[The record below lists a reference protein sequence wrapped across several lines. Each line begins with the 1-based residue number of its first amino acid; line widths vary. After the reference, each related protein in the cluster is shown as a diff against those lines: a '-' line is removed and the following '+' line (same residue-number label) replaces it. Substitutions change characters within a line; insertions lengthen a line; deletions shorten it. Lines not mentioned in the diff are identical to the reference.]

1 MDKKEIKKS
10 SYIYKL
16 YRYRKDKLTEFLK
29 KNGFLP
35 KIFFSENDGEELPPF
50 EMYYNEDKNRYEVFV
65 RCKKTISNNMAELRE
80 FLLKTQILPFTLSSN
95 ITNHGYL
102 DNFAFVILSDFSFSE
117 FSFSNI
123 VSNEEEETNL
133 IKSYLKFMYEQ
144 FGEQYKKD
152 YLKYIKK
159 ENKNELS
166 K

>member
-35 KIFFSENDGEELPPF
+35 KIFFSENDGEELPTF
-50 EMYYNEDKNRYEVFV
+50 EMYYNEDKNRYEVSV

-80 FLLKTQILPFTLSSN
+80 LLLKTQILPVTLFN
-95 ITNHGYL
+95 NMANNGYL
-102 DNFAFVILSDFSFSE
+102 DNFAFIILSDFTISE
-117 FSFSNI
+117 FSFSDI
-123 VSNEEEETNL
+123 MSDSDQSVNL
-133 IKSYLKFMYEQ
+133 AINYLKFMREM